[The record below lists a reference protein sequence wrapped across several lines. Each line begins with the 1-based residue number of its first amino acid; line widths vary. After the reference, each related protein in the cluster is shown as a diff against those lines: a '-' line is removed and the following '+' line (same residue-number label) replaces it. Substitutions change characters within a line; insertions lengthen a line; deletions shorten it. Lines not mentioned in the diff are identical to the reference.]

1 MAWNAA
7 IYWTQVDPDAILVC
21 CTAPWLAG
29 PLRLPGHCRPLFCKG
44 EQASAFASRQVRLPW
59 ASFRYLVAKQLP
71 RFSAEPLAAFHSL
84 LAFGLTSRSRCF
96 HAGSIL
102 VKAHIQSENDDRTVG
117 KGLRADRGKNEIIDL
132 GNKHLHGFASLKS
145 TPE

>member
-1 MAWNAA
+1 MPRSIGRRSTRTPFWFAA
-7 IYWTQVDPDAILVC
+7 LHLG
-21 CTAPWLAG
+21 LAG
-29 PLRLPGHCRPLFCKG
+29 PVRRPGHCRPLCCKG

-96 HAGSIL
+96 HAGSNL
-102 VKAHIQSENDDRTVG
+102 VKAHIKSKNDDRTVC

-132 GNKHLHGFASLKS
+132 GNKHLHGFASLNW

>member
-1 MAWNAA
+1 LMTWNAA
-7 IYWTQVDPDAILVC
+7 VHYTQVAPDTLMVRCA
-21 CTAPWLAG
+21 APWFSWTCSAPG
-29 PLRLPGHCRPLFCKG
+29 TLPAALQG
-44 EQASAFASRQVRLPW
+44 EPASAFASRQVRLLW
-59 ASFRYLVAKQLP
+59 ASLRYLVAKQLP

-117 KGLRADRGKNEIIDL
+117 KGLGADRGKNEITDL
-132 GNKHLHGFASLKS
+132 GNKHLHGFASLNW